1 MLTVT
6 AGNIITQARSA
17 ADAESATPTLD
28 FVKDAEL
35 LLVLTRAYREL
46 IDVIVAEDGG
56 VELLATN
63 VTLTWPYL
71 DSGVGLALPSDF
83 YRHLAVEIPGEQSGT
98 WKPLKQFA
106 FRQRNDYSDSSWPR
120 YRIVGNALVLAPS
133 TAAPTSIRLWYV
145 PFPSALTSSSDVTKS
160 VNGWDDFLIYTLAAY
175 ICRKED
181 RDEQGHQ
188 ASRGEALARIKQACA
203 QIAAGDTTTI
213 ADVES
218 QPEEYLD
225 LLV

>member
-6 AGNIITQARSA
+6 AGDIITQARSA

-35 LLVLTRAYREL
+35 FLVLTRAYREL
-46 IDVIVAEDGG
+46 IDIIIAEDGG
-56 VELLATN
+56 LELLATSA
-63 VTLTWPYL
+63 TLTTPY
-71 DSGVGLALPSDF
+71 ALPADF
-83 YRHLAVEIPGEQSGT
+83 YRHIAVEIPGSDANT
-98 WKPLKQFA
+98 WKPLKQYS
-106 FRQRNDYSDSSWPR
+106 FRQRNDYSDVTYPR
-120 YRIVGNALVLAPS
+120 YRIVGNALLMRPS
-133 TAAPTSIRLWYV
+133 TAAPTSVRLWYV
-145 PFPSALTSSSDVTKS
+145 AFPAALTLSADATKS

-188 ASRGEALARIKQACA
+188 SSRGEALARIRTACKD
-203 QIAAGDTTTI
+203 ISVGDTTTI
-213 ADVES
+213 ADVET

-225 LLV
+225 FLV

>member
-6 AGNIITQARSA
+6 AGDIITQARSA
-17 ADAESATPTLD
+17 ADAETATPTAD
-28 FVKDAEL
+28 HVTTAEL

-46 IDVIVAEDGG
+46 VDIIVAEDGG
-56 VELLATN
+56 IELLATSA
-63 VTLTWPYL
+63 TLTSPY
-71 DSGVGLALPSDF
+71 ALPNDF
-83 YRHLAVEIPGEQSGT
+83 YRHVALEIPGSESGT
-98 WKPLKQFA
+98 WEPLRQFT
-106 FRQRNDYSDSSWPR
+106 FRQRNDYSDTSKPR
-120 YRIVGNALVLAPS
+120 YRIVGNTLVLAPS
-133 TAAPTSIRLWYV
+133 TAAPSSIRLWYV
-145 PFPSALTSSSDVTKS
+145 AFPSALTSTSDVTKS

-188 ASRGEALARIKQACA
+188 ASRAEALQRVRRACKD
-203 QIAAGDTTTI
+203 IAVGDTLTV

-218 QPEEYLD
+218 HPEDYLD

>member
-6 AGNIITQARSA
+6 AGDIITQARSA
-17 ADAESATPTLD
+17 ADAESATPTAD

-56 VELLATN
+56 LELLATSS
-63 VTLTWPYL
+63 TLTTPY
-71 DSGVGLALPSDF
+71 ALPADF
-83 YRHLAVEIPGEQSGT
+83 YRHIAVEIPGDQTGT
-98 WKPLKQFA
+98 WKPLKQYP
-106 FRQRNDYSDSSWPR
+106 FRQRNDYSDTANPR
-120 YRIVGNALVLAPS
+120 YRIVGNALVLMPS
-133 TAAPTSIRLWYV
+133 TAAPTSVRLWYIA
-145 PFPSALTSSSDVTKS
+145 FPSALTSSSDVTKS

-188 ASRGEALARIKQACA
+188 ASRGEALSRIRAACKD
-203 QIAAGDTTTI
+203 IAVGDTTAI

-218 QPEEYLD
+218 QPEEYID

>member
-6 AGNIITQARSA
+6 AGDIITQARSA
-17 ADAESATPTLD
+17 ADAESATPTAD
-28 FVKDAEL
+28 FVKDVEL

-46 IDVIVAEDGG
+46 IDVIISEDGG
-56 VELLATN
+56 IELLATSA
-63 VTLTWPYL
+63 TLTTPY
-71 DSGVGLALPSDF
+71 ALPADF
-83 YRHLAVEIPGEQSGT
+83 YRHIAAEIPGSDANT
-98 WKPLKQFA
+98 WKPLKQYA
-106 FRQRNDYSDSSWPR
+106 FRQRNDYSDVTYPR
-120 YRIVGNALVLAPS
+120 YRIVGNALVLMPS
-133 TAAPTSIRLWYV
+133 TAAPASVRLWYV
-145 PFPSALTSSSDVTKS
+145 AYPAALTSSADVTKS

-188 ASRGEALARIKQACA
+188 ASRGEALARIRAACKD
-203 QIAAGDTTTI
+203 IAVSDTTAI